1 MNEIRFE
8 LDCNTSIPHF
18 HNEMEILY
26 VLSGRIA
33 VIGSGYNYVLGP
45 EDFIVLNPYEHHEL
59 YAENGCHTVSGY
71 ISPDIFQQAELGR
84 ISCCS
89 KHTSGQ
95 MDYPNLIRVK
105 LAILFKLHLNQ
116 NTPPQK
122 LYVLSQLF
130 GLLAILKTQ
139 FEVSGD
145 RLLSTC
151 KDADRMQEV
160 LTYLSTHFSEDI
172 TMQDVARRVYLS
184 KSHLSREFQK
194 YMGISFSDYLR
205 KLRLNRAA
213 HLLSHSQKTITE
225 IALAS
230 GFSNVNTMIINFHD
244 EYGETP
250 GAYRRKYSK
259 QASPIDT
266 DSARQQETAPADMIS
281 YMRLLKYAAREEA
294 SRPLDKKQQETAFIQ
309 TSLLEGIGELS
320 LCHNNTI
327 NIGWASSLMTRSLH
341 EILMRAVREIGFRYI
356 QFHGI
361 LDDSMD
367 LYHERSD
374 GTPWLN
380 FTYMDLVLDEILDLG
395 TKPIFEFGYIP
406 YKLVSNVRNI
416 FGTSCINLPDT
427 PENQEKWGFLAD
439 RVMAHLLDRYGHEEL
454 RQWRFAPINA
464 LYISYGVFSI
474 EEYLIYYEKTFN
486 SIRRLLPDARIDAFG
501 LDMGYLTLDGPEL
514 FEQLLTYCR
523 EHDCMPDA
531 FTFQCFSCDYSK
543 LPRTST
549 ETNISAGADA
559 MPKEPA
565 AVSADPDIL
574 KHEIASSRKIMK
586 NFALEHH
593 PIRIC
598 AWNSTIWQNDL
609 GNDTCFKSAFT
620 MKNILENCK
629 DISSI
634 SYAHLTDLSDRR
646 VINSILYHGGYGLL
660 TYNGIPKAG
669 YFAYQLLTMLQ
680 QEAECVVFKSPG
692 CFITR
697 SRDHKRIQIV
707 LYHYCHYDM
716 QNHISYVL
724 STDEQKTIDRYY
736 GFEQKGAKSFHLHLT
751 DIPEGTYLKRSFSVS
766 REHGSSYDTWMRLG
780 TPEFRGRQQI
790 DYLKNISSFHIYYE
804 PLHITDLQEWTFS
817 TVMDEHEVR
826 LILIDKK

>member
-18 HNEMEILY
+18 HSEMEILY

-59 YAENGCHTVSGY
+59 YAETGCHTVSGY

-89 KHTSGQ
+89 RHTSGQ
-95 MDYPNLIRVK
+95 MDYPDLIRVR
-105 LAILFKLHLNQ
+105 LAILFKIHMNQ

-130 GLLAILKTQ
+130 GLLAILKAQ
-139 FEVSGD
+139 FEVSEEQ
-145 RLLSTC
+145 LLSTC
-151 KDADRMQEV
+151 RDADRMQEV
-160 LTYLSTHFSEDI
+160 LTYLSVHFTEDI
-172 TMQDVARRVYLS
+172 TMQNVADRVYLS

-205 KLRLNRAA
+205 KLRLNRVA
-213 HLLSHSQKTITE
+213 HLLSHSRKTITD
-225 IALAS
+225 IALSS

-250 GAYRRKYSK
+250 GAYRRKYSE
-259 QASPIDT
+259 P
-266 DSARQQETAPADMIS
+266 DSFPVNDSDGYEEIAPVDMIS
-281 YMRLLKYAAREEA
+281 YMHLLKYAAREEI
-294 SRPLDKKQQETAFIQ
+294 SRPLDKKQQETAYIQ
-309 TSLLEGIGELS
+309 TSLLENIGKLS
-320 LCHNNTI
+320 LCHNDTI
-327 NIGWASSLMTRSLH
+327 CIGSASSLMSHSLH
-341 EILMRAVREIGFRYI
+341 EILMRAVREIGFHYI

-367 LYHERSD
+367 LYHERAD
-374 GTPWLN
+374 GTVWLN
-380 FTYMDLVLDEILDLG
+380 FTYLDLVLDEILDLG
-395 TKPIFEFGYIP
+395 TKPIFEFGYFP
-406 YKLVSNVRNI
+406 YRLVSNARNI

-427 PENQEKWGFLAD
+427 PEQQAKWGLLAD
-439 RVMAHLLDRYGHEEL
+439 KVMAHLLERYGHEEL
-454 RQWRFAPINA
+454 RQWRFAPVNA
-464 LYISYGVFSI
+464 LYISYDVFSI
-474 EEYLIYYEKTFN
+474 EEYLIYYEKTYN

-501 LDMGYLTLDGPEL
+501 LDTGFLTLDGPEL
-514 FEQLLTYCR
+514 FEQLLTFCE
-523 EHDCMPDA
+523 EHNCMPDA

-549 ETNISAGADA
+549 EDNISADTDH
-559 MPKEPA
+559 MPEEPA
-565 AVSADPDIL
+565 AVSTDPDIL
-574 KHEIASSRKIMK
+574 KHEIASCRKVMQK
-586 NFALEHH
+586 FGLENH
-593 PIRIC
+593 PVRIC

-609 GNDTCFKSAFT
+609 SNDTCFKSAFLT
-620 MKNILENCK
+620 KNILENCE
-629 DISSI
+629 DISGI
-634 SYAHLTDLSDRR
+634 SYANLTDLSDRR
-646 VINSILYHGGYGLL
+646 VINSVLYHGGYGLL

-680 QEAECVVFKSPG
+680 QEAGPVVFRTPG
-692 CFITR
+692 CLITR
-697 SRDHKRIQIV
+697 SEDYKRIQIV

-716 QNHISYVL
+716 KNHISRAL
-724 STDEQKTIDRYY
+724 SEDEQKTIDRYY

-751 DIPEGTYLKRSFSVS
+751 DIPEGTYLRRAFSIS
-766 REHGSSYDTWMRLG
+766 REHGSSYDTWMHLG
-780 TPEFRGRQQI
+780 TPEFRGKQQI

-804 PLHITDLQEWTFS
+804 PLHITNSEEWTFS
-817 TVMDEHEVR
+817 TVLDEHEVR